1 MLVGVIVEI
10 SGAGFFL
17 YGIPFAIIVGWLSGR
32 MLGVRRG
39 WVRAFISGFIG
50 WVVGVI
56 IAALILDRDVR
67 TTADLREV
75 FFLAVFFGV
84 LVSMFVSLVFDII
97 LRPREQRS
105 RRRFGPFL
113 HPIAT
118 LKRKFA
124 PLGRSRQIVGYA
136 RRRGLTNLRSMS
148 PAKMGTPDFARRLRL
163 MLEDCGGMFVKFG
176 QIASTRTDLLPEVLT
191 TELAELQSSVRP
203 VSGDEVR
210 VMVESELRAT
220 IEEEFASFDFEPLA
234 AASIGQTHRAVLKS
248 GERVVVKVQRPGIEE
263 IVHRDAAVLRLIAG
277 QIERRVEGARQIG
290 VKRLADELIS
300 SLVKELNYTTE
311 AVSAAA
317 FLENLANEDG
327 ITAPVVYQALSTR
340 RVLVMEEIDGKT
352 VADTEAIAASPV
364 PARVL
369 ASRLLRSFFEQVLR
383 DGLYHGDPHPGN
395 IFVDRQG
402 TLWFLDFGA
411 VGRLD
416 PGILEAMQ
424 EMAIGFQLRD
434 PVVLARATQ
443 RMAGSDDTGDSRA
456 LEADIGMALS
466 EGLGSG
472 GFDPTAMTMILDI
485 MGRHGLTVPSTMT
498 ILSRSLLT
506 LEGTL
511 RTIDSSFDVATE
523 VNAVLPALAERKSEA
538 MQQQLEKELVR
549 ALPALRTLPG
559 HVEGIAAQL
568 RRGRLSVRLQRY
580 AGDDRAVVS
589 RWIDRVVFAAI
600 GTIGL
605 LSSSALL
612 IASGLVDSD
621 QEGIQQTLQVLGL
634 FGVAVTSVM
643 QMRVVAQLLR
653 SEEGGSRTERV

>member
-1 MLVGVIVEI
+1 MLLGVIVEI

-32 MLGVRRG
+32 MLGVSRG
-39 WVRAFISGFIG
+39 WVRSFVSGFIG
-50 WVVGVI
+50 WLFGVI
-56 IAALILDRDVR
+56 IAALVLDRDVR
-67 TTADLREV
+67 NTGDLREV
-75 FFLAVFFGV
+75 FFLALFFGAF
-84 LVSMFVSLVFDII
+84 VSMFVSLVFDII
-97 LRPREQRS
+97 LRPREKRS
-105 RRRFGPFL
+105 RKYGPFL

-124 PLGRSRQIVGYA
+124 PLGRSRQIIGYA
-136 RRRGLTNLRSMS
+136 RKRGLTKLRSMNT
-148 PAKMGTPDFARRLRL
+148 AKMATPEFARRLRL

-203 VSGDEVR
+203 VPADEVR
-210 VMVESELRAT
+210 LVIESELRAT
-220 IEEEFASFDFEPLA
+220 VEEEFASFDFEPLA

-277 QIERRVEGARQIG
+277 QVDRRVEGARQIG
-290 VKRLADELIS
+290 VKRLADELIA
-300 SLVKELNYTTE
+300 SLVRELNYTTE

-317 FLENLANEDG
+317 FLENIKDESG

-340 RVLVMEEIDGKT
+340 RVLVMQEIDGTT
-352 VADTEAIAASPV
+352 VADATAVAAAPISPK
-364 PARVL
+364 VL
-369 ASRLLRSFFEQVLR
+369 ASRLLRSFLDQVLR

-395 IFVDRQG
+395 IFVDREG

-416 PGILEAMQ
+416 PVILESMQ

-434 PVVLARATQ
+434 PVVLARAT
-443 RMAGSDDTGDSRA
+443 RHLAGSDDASDSRR

-472 GFDPTAMTMILDI
+472 GFDPAAMTMILDI
-485 MGRHGLTVPSTMT
+485 MGHHGLTVPTPMT

-511 RTIDSSFDVATE
+511 RTIEPSFDVATE
-523 VNAVLPALAERKSEA
+523 VNQLLPALAERKQEA

-549 ALPALRTLPG
+549 ALPSLRTLPG
-559 HVEGIAAQL
+559 HLEGIAAQL
-568 RRGRLSVRLQRY
+568 RSGRLNMRLERY
-580 AGDDRAVVS
+580 AGEDRAVVS

-600 GTIGL
+600 GMVGL
-605 LSSSALL
+605 LSSAVLL
-612 IASGLVDSD
+612 VASGMVGAD
-621 QEGIQQTLQVLGL
+621 QEGIEQTLQILG
-634 FGVAVTSVM
+634 FVGIAVTSVI

-653 SEEGGSRTERV
+653 SEESGSRTQRV